1 MSAALG
7 LLRLQQVDSRMSR
20 IESRLAKIQETLD
33 NDAELVAARDQVKSF
48 QNQQHDA
55 EHARKSAEAEAEAQQ
70 IKIQQA
76 ESSLYGGSVRNPRE
90 LQDLQTGVASL
101 KKQLTSVE
109 EQQLEAMLSLDA
121 AQESLRDANE
131 NLTRVQARVQSEHR
145 KLVDER
151 ALLLVDQQNLLAERQ
166 AAAGTVAA
174 KMLSSYENLRR
185 QRGGVA
191 VAEVSDN
198 ACAACGTTLTAAL
211 QQSARH
217 AVELVYCP
225 SCGRI
230 LYAG

>member
-20 IESRLAKIQETLD
+20 IESRLAKIRETLE
-33 NDAELVAARDQVKSF
+33 NDAELMAAREQVKSC
-48 QNQQHDA
+48 QNEQHDA
-55 EHARKSAEAEAEAQQ
+55 EHARKAAEAEAGTQQ
-70 IKIQQA
+70 SKIQQA
-76 ESSLYGGSVRNPRE
+76 ESRLYGGSVRNPRE
-90 LQDLQTGVASL
+90 LQELQTDVASL

-109 EQQLEAMLSLDA
+109 EQQLEAMLRLDA
-121 AQESLRDANE
+121 AQASLRDANE
-131 NLTRVQARVQSEHR
+131 NLARVQARVEDEHG
-145 KLVDER
+145 KLIDER
-151 ALLLVDQQNLLAERQ
+151 SLLLVDRENLLAERQ
-166 AAAGTVAA
+166 AATGRVAA
-174 KMLSSYENLRR
+174 KMLSSYQSLRR

-198 ACAACGTTLTAAL
+198 ACAACGSTLTAAL